1 MEVRWTITSKG
12 QAVPDMLESFGQEIK
27 NIWQPGTF
35 YKLKYYYVFR
45 RTI

>member
-1 MEVRWTITSKG
+1 MEVRWDDNKG

-27 NIWQPGTF
+27 ISGKLVTF